1 MIDCDR
7 VASGFGS
14 RLLGIPVA
22 TLGMFAHFFVLFLI
36 LTERSLKLGI
46 QTELHHLI
54 YVIILMMVLFSIYE
68 AFVSFVILKAICLM
82 CIALYITMA
91 LMLMACKQTLGMSHG
106 EILKVAISLFFPSL
120 SKSFLG
126 NVLTAITTALIL
138 SGSMSFAIDFVFKT
152 HFRRKA
158 GQAAFEER

>member
-1 MIDCDR
+1 
-7 VASGFGS
+7 
-14 RLLGIPVA
+14 
-22 TLGMFAHFFVLFLI
+22 
-36 LTERSLKLGI
+36 
-46 QTELHHLI
+46 
-54 YVIILMMVLFSIYE
+54 
-68 AFVSFVILKAICLM
+68 M